1 MVSPPPPMEA
11 YKYTPRCV
19 HWTWIRGYPI
29 ITSANKKNFTK
40 KKKTIKWWKTPSFQ
54 QIYAPAHKM
63 MPITR
68 TQNGAKR
75 LFWLEF
81 LGLVLGQVGIPF
93 QKLEVITVGFL
104 AIVQHHQLKVWER
117 GNTSSTPRLGK
128 LIAIYPMG
136 GRWFERSS
144 VMAVGEPAVN
154 LPRCI
159 WILILKSW
167 KLMSMVQKSGKLT
180 VVGADSTPPTK
191 CSPLLS
197 PVGFGSSENDRLK
210 RVKRGR
216 GNMSVASRV
225 LLISMPL
232 PGFLPPNF
240 EAKFLELG
248 LCLPWRNVFS
258 GCPRRSPPR
267 PGAVGHVST
276 PQPKITCEKKQGV
289 GIPRLLGLEWNLG
302 VWLFFFGGC
311 KKKSIQKIGVGWR
324 ISESLRFRKNGWTWQ
339 SFVPSLEW
347 LHDPFKG

>member
-1 MVSPPPPMEA
+1 
-11 YKYTPRCV
+11 
-19 HWTWIRGYPI
+19 
-29 ITSANKKNFTK
+29 
-40 KKKTIKWWKTPSFQ
+40 
-54 QIYAPAHKM
+54 
-63 MPITR
+63 
-68 TQNGAKR
+68 
-75 LFWLEF
+75 
-81 LGLVLGQVGIPF
+81 LGLVFPSKIRGQ
-93 QKLEVITVGFL
+93 LVGFL

-180 VVGADSTPPTK
+180 VVGAESTPPTK

-248 LCLPWRNVFS
+248 LCLP
-258 GCPRRSPPR
+258 
-267 PGAVGHVST
+267 
-276 PQPKITCEKKQGV
+276 
-289 GIPRLLGLEWNLG
+289 
-302 VWLFFFGGC
+302 
-311 KKKSIQKIGVGWR
+311 
-324 ISESLRFRKNGWTWQ
+324 
-339 SFVPSLEW
+339 
-347 LHDPFKG
+347 